1 MPDLNRSTSTQ
12 VSVIIRSEFLLTP
25 NLHLEEAITLTK
37 PHLEESLRDTLQIT
51 TEITVE
57 VKILIQIK
65 MGRSLTCDMKVL
77 IIELNTQQ

>member
-1 MPDLNRSTSTQ
+1 MPDLNRYTSTQ

-25 NLHLEEAITLTK
+25 SLHLEEAITLTK
-37 PHLEESLRDTLQIT
+37 PHLEESLRDTPQIT
-51 TEITVE
+51 MEITVE